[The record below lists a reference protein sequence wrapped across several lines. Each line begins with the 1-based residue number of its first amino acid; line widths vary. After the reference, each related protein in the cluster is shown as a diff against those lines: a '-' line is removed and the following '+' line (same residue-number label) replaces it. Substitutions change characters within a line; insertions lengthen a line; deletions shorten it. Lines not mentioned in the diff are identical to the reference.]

1 MGEQISAGR
10 TIRNIAICIAALA
23 VAGCDEN
30 GDFAFPAGSNAEIR
44 QTGDRG
50 TTAQDRTV
58 EQDVERPDIFAVTD
72 RGLWDGRPSLGGVWV
87 AHPDVAE
94 PERVIIRN
102 PTNGQS
108 VIGALFRRERENPG
122 PALQISSDAADAL
135 GILAGAPTEVSVVVM
150 RRQEVTVAPEPA
162 ESAAIAALDAP
173 VTVQETP
180 LDPIAGAASAIAAA
194 ETAAPAVVP
203 APETTAQDAAQD
215 AAPADPPALSG
226 PLIQIGVFSIEAN
239 ADRAA
244 ETLRAAGIAT
254 QVLPQQAGG
263 RMVWRVVSGPSAD
276 AESQAA
282 MLAQIKELGFVDA
295 FGFEA

>member
-10 TIRNIAICIAALA
+10 TFRNIAICCAALA
-23 VAGCDEN
+23 VAGCDESGN
-30 GDFAFPAGSNAEIR
+30 FAFPAASKAETR
-44 QTGDRG
+44 QTSNTGVTG
-50 TTAQDRTV
+50 QSRTV

-102 PTNGQS
+102 PANGQS

-122 PALQISSDAADAL
+122 PMLQISSDAAEAL

-150 RRQEVTVAPEPA
+150 RRQEVTIEAEPA
-162 ESAAIAALDAP
+162 ENAVVAALDAP

-180 LDPIAGAASAIAAA
+180 LDPIAGAATAIAAA
-194 ETAAPAVVP
+194 ENAAPAVVA
-203 APETTAQDAAQD
+203 APEATAQAET
-215 AAPADPPALSG
+215 PISPPALSG
-226 PLIQIGVFSIEAN
+226 PLIQIGVFSIQAN

-244 ETLRAAGIAT
+244 ETLRGAGIAT
-254 QVLPQQAGG
+254 QVLPEQAGG
-263 RMVWRVVSGPSAD
+263 RMVWRVVSGPAGDAD
-276 AESQAA
+276 SQTA

-295 FGFEA
+295 FGFDA